1 MPWDRIEVDCP
12 DKLRLAPN
20 SADKWHAILIV
31 RFIFLLHIFYIWGIV
46 VWNIVKLFWFKL
58 GEKRG
63 NLPEGCQ
70 DKVPWENAIFF
81 FFQPYNPTKYPFKEY
96 RPHRPKS
103 YVLWICLSETPGAAQ
118 PQKGLP
124 CGLFTTTAGFMI
136 EQKTDQ
142 TYCLELSAHMPT
154 LNHIVLPSV
163 IVYTVLPLFSFTERE
178 CHLLHLPSSFQPV
191 PIFLLVY
198 QRNQVSLLQS
208 SLCLCNFLGF
218 SFPKRENCGP

>member
-1 MPWDRIEVDCP
+1 MTCNTDCKVHFFTSYFLHLRDCCMEHCKTILVQAGGKKREPPWGMSRQGS
-12 DKLRLAPN
+12 LR
-20 SADKWHAILIV
+20 KC
-31 RFIFLLHIFYIWGIV
+31 Y
-46 VWNIVKLFWFKL
+46 
-58 GEKRG
+58 
-63 NLPEGCQ
+63 
-70 DKVPWENAIFF
+70 FF